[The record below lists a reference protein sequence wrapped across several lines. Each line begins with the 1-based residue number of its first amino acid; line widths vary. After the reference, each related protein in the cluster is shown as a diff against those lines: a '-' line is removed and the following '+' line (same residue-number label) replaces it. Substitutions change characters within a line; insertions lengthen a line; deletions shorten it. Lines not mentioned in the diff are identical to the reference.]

1 MGEIPADG
9 SVEASGAHT
18 SQLRLSDIV
27 VYYLTLYVIY
37 TVARAR
43 EGVGRTWGITATS
56 RAPGAAHLGHH
67 RTQGRPQVRLSHTES
82 GYTVPQAGR
91 VGRL

>member
-1 MGEIPADG
+1 MGETLFQK
-9 SVEASGAHT
+9 SVFNVKPEALHH
-18 SQLRLSDIV
+18 
-27 VYYLTLYVIY
+27 VIDM
-37 TVARAR
+37 VARAR

-67 RTQGRPQVRLSHTES
+67 RTQGRPQVRLSQTES